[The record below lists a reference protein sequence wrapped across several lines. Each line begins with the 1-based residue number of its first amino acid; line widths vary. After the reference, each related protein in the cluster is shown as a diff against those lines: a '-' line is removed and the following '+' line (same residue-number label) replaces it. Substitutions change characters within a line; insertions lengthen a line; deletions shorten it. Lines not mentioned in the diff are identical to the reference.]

1 MSAENFIYEYDN
13 YILQIIFLSYI
24 FFYLQIEIFMK
35 KNNIQIRKDKM
46 QSYTEEE
53 KTFLQ
58 MCGFAF

>member
-24 FFYLQIEIFMK
+24 FFYLQIGIFMK
-35 KNNIQIRKDKM
+35 NNNIQIRKDNI
-46 QSYTEEE
+46 QSHTEEE